1 MQNSPTLELE
11 EMRSLVIQGL
21 RYFSTQSDHST
32 NYPDLKTIP
41 NLKKKV
47 EKMIF
52 QKYPNNFER
61 FSNSNVDDRMNE
73 NNRNCFLEAVHSL
86 YVQGVIMWGNASDT
100 DTDSYPHYSITS
112 FGNKVLE
119 AGELIPH
126 DLDNYLST
134 LKTKIPNLDDL
145 VFMYIEESIQCFL
158 KSNMIASSV
167 MLGVASEAVFD
178 LLFNWMLTNATNP
191 RLKEKLE
198 KIQNKND
205 SKGKIRYNLWGI
217 AKGKKSF

>member
-21 RYFSTQSDHST
+21 RDFSTQSDHST

-73 NNRNCFLEAVHSL
+73 NNRNCFLEVVHSL

-126 DLDNYLST
+126 
-134 LKTKIPNLDDL
+134 I
-145 VFMYIEESIQCFL
+145 I
-158 KSNMIASSV
+158 
-167 MLGVASEAVFD
+167 
-178 LLFNWMLTNATNP
+178 
-191 RLKEKLE
+191 
-198 KIQNKND
+198 
-205 SKGKIRYNLWGI
+205 
-217 AKGKKSF
+217 